1 VQTGLPVGDAD
12 HCKRKKYSLGPPPRR
27 TERKRNPVERPG
39 IVPTPDEDDIV
50 EDRPRTPH
58 SPDLVEQVTWLHQ
71 GHPSSWRD
79 SSKDDE
85 SSRMTTAANKTFTA
99 PTAPMIDGEKPA
111 SPPSSTKP
119 SRPLQTPSEQGSVQ
133 KKKSPPSKPQTGN
146 KGQKLNSPP
155 GHQMNSKSPHTKVKS
170 KTPIGSSSDERKKA
184 SDIGSDLR
192 KGFADLRKRRQM
204 NCLELEKEWDEDF
217 AKLSQ
222 PSTSP
227 SPAPRPRQ
235 SSPHEKSPASP
246 GEVMQ
251 NLEEMGS
258 FSAHRSTAEA
268 FQRPPIALDNSSNFL
283 EKPNYQSNVETAT
296 RESHNSHAVPNPSPK
311 IPIAAPIVQSAGE
324 RTTLTREPAKGQG
337 TIPIIPSQ
345 QTPAPTP
352 EIQQT
357 SSEPS
362 TKPRQKTQIPLWIIT
377 REGRDS
383 RYCEERWN
391 EGKLSGHSL
400 STFLSGISQVT
411 QRHQI
416 EKIKLTLRTATSD
429 TKITVFKDEEDS
441 WVSAREAIIEK
452 IKEAKSEARARRQNE
467 MANIKILVEPFYEQS
482 LLPSGVV
489 DEDEEDFEV

>member
-1 VQTGLPVGDAD
+1 VQTGPPVDDAD
-12 HCKRKKYSLGPPPRR
+12 HRKRKKYSLGPSPRR

-50 EDRPRTPH
+50 EDCPRTPH
-58 SPDLVEQVTWLHQ
+58 SPDLLEQVTWLHE

-79 SSKDDE
+79 SSKEDE

-99 PTAPMIDGEKPA
+99 STAPMIDGEKPT
-111 SPPSSTKP
+111 SPSSSTKP
-119 SRPLQTPSEQGSVQ
+119 SRPLQTPSERGSAQ

-155 GHQMNSKSPHTKVKS
+155 GHQMHSKSPHTKAKP
-170 KTPIGSSSDERKKA
+170 KIPIGSSSDERKKA

-192 KGFADLRKRRQM
+192 KGFTDMRKRRQM
-204 NCLELEKEWDEDF
+204 DCLELEKKWDDLAE
-217 AKLSQ
+217 LSR
-222 PSTSP
+222 PPTSP

-235 SSPHEKSPASP
+235 SSPHEKSPTSP
-246 GEVMQ
+246 GGVMQ
-251 NLEEMGS
+251 NLEEIES
-258 FSAHRSTAEA
+258 FSVHRPTAEVL
-268 FQRPPIALDNSSNFL
+268 QRPPIALDNSSNFL
-283 EKPNYQSNVETAT
+283 EKPNYQPYVETAT
-296 RESHNSHAVPNPSPK
+296 GESHDSHAVPNPPK
-311 IPIAAPIVQSAGE
+311 IPIATPIVQSAGE
-324 RTTLTREPAKGQG
+324 QTTLTREPDKGQG

-345 QTPAPTP
+345 QTPAPTS

-357 SSEPS
+357 SSESS

-411 QRHQI
+411 QRNQI
-416 EKIKLTLRTATSD
+416 EKIKLTLRTTTSD

-467 MANIKILVEPFYEQS
+467 MANIKILRAEPATKWCY
-482 LLPSGVV
+482 
-489 DEDEEDFEV
+489 

>member
-1 VQTGLPVGDAD
+1 
-12 HCKRKKYSLGPPPRR
+12 
-27 TERKRNPVERPG
+27 
-39 IVPTPDEDDIV
+39 
-50 EDRPRTPH
+50 
-58 SPDLVEQVTWLHQ
+58 
-71 GHPSSWRD
+71 
-79 SSKDDE
+79 
-85 SSRMTTAANKTFTA
+85 
-99 PTAPMIDGEKPA
+99 
-111 SPPSSTKP
+111 
-119 SRPLQTPSEQGSVQ
+119 
-133 KKKSPPSKPQTGN
+133 
-146 KGQKLNSPP
+146 
-155 GHQMNSKSPHTKVKS
+155 
-170 KTPIGSSSDERKKA
+170 
-184 SDIGSDLR
+184 
-192 KGFADLRKRRQM
+192 
-204 NCLELEKEWDEDF
+204 
-217 AKLSQ
+217 
-222 PSTSP
+222 
-227 SPAPRPRQ
+227 
-235 SSPHEKSPASP
+235 
-246 GEVMQ
+246 MQ
-251 NLEEMGS
+251 NLEEKES
-258 FSAHRSTAEA
+258 FSVHRLTSEV
-268 FQRPPIALDNSSNFL
+268 FPRPMIAPDKSSNLL
-283 EKPNYQSNVETAT
+283 EKPNYQSYVATAT
-296 RESHNSHAVPNPSPK
+296 EESHDSHAVPNPPK
-311 IPIAAPIVQSAGE
+311 IPIATPIVQSAGE
-324 RTTLTREPAKGQG
+324 QTTLTREPAKGQG

>member
-1 VQTGLPVGDAD
+1 
-12 HCKRKKYSLGPPPRR
+12 
-27 TERKRNPVERPG
+27 
-39 IVPTPDEDDIV
+39 
-50 EDRPRTPH
+50 
-58 SPDLVEQVTWLHQ
+58 
-71 GHPSSWRD
+71 
-79 SSKDDE
+79 
-85 SSRMTTAANKTFTA
+85 
-99 PTAPMIDGEKPA
+99 
-111 SPPSSTKP
+111 
-119 SRPLQTPSEQGSVQ
+119 
-133 KKKSPPSKPQTGN
+133 
-146 KGQKLNSPP
+146 
-155 GHQMNSKSPHTKVKS
+155 
-170 KTPIGSSSDERKKA
+170 
-184 SDIGSDLR
+184 
-192 KGFADLRKRRQM
+192 
-204 NCLELEKEWDEDF
+204 
-217 AKLSQ
+217 
-222 PSTSP
+222 
-227 SPAPRPRQ
+227 
-235 SSPHEKSPASP
+235 
-246 GEVMQ
+246 MQ
-251 NLEEMGS
+251 NLEEMES
-258 FSAHRSTAEA
+258 FSVHRPTAEVL
-268 FQRPPIALDNSSNFL
+268 QRPPTALDNISNFL
-283 EKPNYQSNVETAT
+283 EKPNYQSYAETAT
-296 RESHNSHAVPNPSPK
+296 GESRDSHAVPNPSPK
-311 IPIAAPIVQSAGE
+311 IPIATPIVQSAGE

-345 QTPAPTP
+345 QTPAPTS

-362 TKPRQKTQIPLWIIT
+362 IKPRQKTQIPLWIIT

-400 STFLSGISQVT
+400 PTFLSGISQVT

>member
-1 VQTGLPVGDAD
+1 
-12 HCKRKKYSLGPPPRR
+12 
-27 TERKRNPVERPG
+27 
-39 IVPTPDEDDIV
+39 
-50 EDRPRTPH
+50 
-58 SPDLVEQVTWLHQ
+58 
-71 GHPSSWRD
+71 
-79 SSKDDE
+79 
-85 SSRMTTAANKTFTA
+85 MTTAANKNFTA

-111 SPPSSTKP
+111 SPSSSAKP

-146 KGQKLNSPP
+146 KVLKLNSAL
-155 GHQMNSKSPHTKVKS
+155 GHQMQSKSPPTKVKA
-170 KTPIGSSSDERKKA
+170 KIPIGSSSDERKKA
-184 SDIGSDLR
+184 LDIR
-192 KGFADLRKRRQM
+192 KKREM
-204 NCLELEKEWDEDF
+204 VSLGLEKEEMEFEDF
-217 AKLSQ
+217 TKISPL
-222 PSTSP
+222 PTSP

-235 SSPHEKSPASP
+235 SSPRQESPAGP
-246 GEVMQ
+246 GRVSQ
-251 NLEEMGS
+251 NLQEKES
-258 FSAHRSTAEA
+258 FSVHRPTSEM
-268 FQRPPIALDNSSNFL
+268 FPRPPIAPDNNSNFL
-283 EKPNYQSNVETAT
+283 EKPKYQSYVEIAT
-296 RESHNSHAVPNPSPK
+296 GEPYDSHDFPNPSPK
-311 IPIAAPIVQSAGE
+311 IPIATPIVKAAGE
-324 RTTLTREPAKGQG
+324 RTTLSWEPAEGQA

-345 QTPAPTP
+345 QISAPTS

-357 SSEPS
+357 SSESS

-400 STFLSGISQVT
+400 STFISGISQVT
-411 QRHQI
+411 QRNQI

-482 LLPSGVV
+482 LLPSGVL

>member
-1 VQTGLPVGDAD
+1 
-12 HCKRKKYSLGPPPRR
+12 
-27 TERKRNPVERPG
+27 
-39 IVPTPDEDDIV
+39 
-50 EDRPRTPH
+50 
-58 SPDLVEQVTWLHQ
+58 VTWLHE

-85 SSRMTTAANKTFTA
+85 FSRTATAANKNFTA

-111 SPPSSTKP
+111 SPSPSTKP

-133 KKKSPPSKPQTGN
+133 KKKSPPSKAQTGN
-146 KGQKLNSPP
+146 KVEKLNSPL
-155 GHQMNSKSPHTKVKS
+155 GHQMQSKSPSTKVKA
-170 KTPIGSSSDERKKA
+170 KIPIGSSLDERKKA
-184 SDIGSDLR
+184 SDIR
-192 KGFADLRKRRQM
+192 KKREM
-204 NCLELEKEWDEDF
+204 VSLGLEKEEMEVDDF
-217 AKLSQ
+217 TKIS
-222 PSTSP
+222 PPPTSP

-235 SSPHEKSPASP
+235 SSPLQGSPAGP
-246 GEVMQ
+246 GRVSQ
-251 NLEEMGS
+251 NLQEKGS
-258 FSAHRSTAEA
+258 FSVHRPTSEV
-268 FQRPPIALDNSSNFL
+268 FPRPPINPDNSSNFL
-283 EKPNYQSNVETAT
+283 EKPNYQSYVETAT
-296 RESHNSHAVPNPSPK
+296 GEPYDSNDFPSPSPK
-311 IPIAAPIVQSAGE
+311 VPTATPIVKSAGE
-324 RTTLTREPAKGQG
+324 RTTLSWEPAKGQA

-345 QTPAPTP
+345 QISAPTS
-352 EIQQT
+352 ENQQMKFE
-357 SSEPS
+357 SS

-400 STFLSGISQVT
+400 STFISGISQVT
-411 QRHQI
+411 QRNQI

-441 WVSAREAIIEK
+441 WVSAREAIVEK

-482 LLPSGVV
+482 LLPSGAV